1 MAYDI
6 NKTDGSL
13 LVTIL
18 DSAIDRSAT
27 DITLI
32 GKNVTGYGEYIN
44 ENFVK
49 LLENFASTSEPNNP
63 ITGQLW
69 FDVAENRLK
78 VYDGTVF
85 RIGAGPIVQSTPP
98 LDPQQGDFWID
109 TQEGRLY
116 FYDGITGA
124 QPASKAYNN
133 SQGVSGFIVASIKDS
148 FGNTKTIT
156 RLHNG
161 GKLLGVFSSHT
172 EFTPQSSISSDFT
185 GTIKPGFNPS
195 TLSDFK
201 FHTRAASADAL
212 ANPDGELL
220 TTDDLVQIDNPNTLT
235 DVLTIMVDAVKQP
248 AGLQAVLGPSGE
260 VEVKVSPAEYSLSTT
275 RINQDFKLF
284 IHPIGAT
291 DPAIFAKAS
300 SNTIGIFNN
309 NPDSNYTLDV
319 NGSVKIAGNLL
330 VDGATTTISTTN
342 LQIQDKLID
351 LGKVDLPALPTDLG
365 ADGGGIRLLGT
376 TDHTILWNN
385 TYDSWNFSEHIN
397 LPFGKEYRI
406 NNVKVIDELSLGTSI
421 TTSNLTSV
429 GTLLTLNVSTGSL
442 ITNITDNVISSQGT
456 LANVDLILNP
466 KGTGT
471 INVSNSNISNVLDP
485 RPGPGFEKDAAN
497 RGYVDATF
505 GSPWQTKTIYYNMS
519 IQDKVLA
526 DTSAGSIRLV
536 LPNTDSLAL
545 GQMIRIADLRGT
557 FDTAPLQL
565 VRYRTFDPTYTGT
578 SAGAGTFASSII
590 SVSGTVAAPSMTIVS
605 PGVVSYTATL
615 TGLTSTAALAEGSEI
630 FATPGTGA
638 LFTGAA
644 LSCRVVSVTN
654 LTTVIYKVVG
664 NAATLSA
671 PTVGNV
677 SNVTINGIPTTT
689 SGIGTGL
696 TVSVVIT
703 GPAAAYTPSNTTVTV
718 LNHGFGYSNGNTVTV
733 SGTLLGGTS
742 PTNDLVLTILQ
753 SNISSADYDILV
765 NDPDAS
771 FGLYYAGFA
780 NGWKYSENA
789 VLPSILAADVQGDI
803 TGDVKSTA
811 TGLVVLNTN
820 GITATYSGDVTGN
833 LNGNVNGNVTGNILT
848 AAQPNITSLGTLTS
862 LSVSGTITG
871 SLSGNVT
878 GNVTG
883 NISNTTLNVNGTN
896 TLNLT
901 SGTGAIALRAGA
913 NGFILSGFDN
923 TSTQNQYAVQLTPA
937 TNAALRPTVNLFG
950 DVVVNNV
957 TSANVN
963 GSSFRLPHYTAVQLA
978 ARTLTLLN
986 RGEIIYNVTA
996 KKMQAYVEDGAS
1008 PGVDGWVDLH

>member
-18 DSAIDRSAT
+18 DSAIDKSAT

-69 FDVAENRLK
+69 FDIAENRLK
-78 VYDGTVF
+78 VYDGNTF

-133 SQGVSGFIVASIKDS
+133 TQGVSGFIIASIKDS
-148 FGNTKTIT
+148 AGNTKTIT

-161 GKLLGVFSSHT
+161 GKLLGVFSSHP
-172 EFTPQSSISSDFT
+172 EFTPQSSISSDFI
-185 GTIKPGFNPS
+185 GTVKPGFNPS

-212 ANPDGELL
+212 ANPAGELL

-260 VEVKVSPAEYSLSTT
+260 VEVKVSPSEYSLSTT
-275 RINQDFKLF
+275 RISQDFKLF
-284 IHPIGAT
+284 VHPIGAT
-291 DPAIFAKAS
+291 DPAIFVKAS
-300 SNTIGIFNN
+300 SNTVGIFNN

-319 NGSVKIAGNLL
+319 NGDVKIVGDLL
-330 VDGATTTISTTN
+330 VEGSTTTISTTN
-342 LQIQDKLID
+342 LEIEDKLID
-351 LGKVDLPALPTDLG
+351 LGKVVTPTDLT

-376 TDHTILWNN
+376 TNHTIIWNN
-385 TYDSWNFSEHIN
+385 LYDSWNLSEHVN

-406 NNVKVIDELSLGTSI
+406 NNVRVIDELSLGTSI
-421 TTSNLTSV
+421 TSSNLTSV

-442 ITNITDNVISSQGT
+442 ITNITDNVISSQGS

-471 INVSNSNISNVLDP
+471 VNVSNSNISNVLDP
-485 RPGPGFEKDAAN
+485 RPGAGFEKDAAN

-505 GSPWQTKTIYYNMS
+505 GSPWQSKTINYSMS
-519 IQDKVLA
+519 IQDKILA

-536 LPNTDSLAL
+536 LPNTDSLSL
-545 GQMIRIADLRGT
+545 GQIVRIADLRGT
-557 FDTAPLQL
+557 FDTQPLQL
-565 VRYRTFDPTYTGT
+565 VRYRKIDPTYVGT
-578 SAGAGTFASSII
+578 SAGAGVYTSAVI
-590 SVSGTVAAPSMTIVS
+590 SATGVVAAPSMTIVS

-615 TGLTSTAALAEGSEI
+615 TGLTSTVDLAEGVEI
-630 FATPGTGA
+630 FATSGTGS
-638 LFTGAA
+638 LYTGAA
-644 LSCRVVSVTN
+644 LSCRVLSVVN
-654 LTTVIYKVVG
+654 LNTITYKVVG
-664 NAATLSA
+664 NSVSLSA
-671 PTVGNV
+671 PTVGNI

-689 SGIGTGL
+689 SGSGTGL
-696 TVSVVIT
+696 TVGVEIT
-703 GPAAAYTPSNTTVTV
+703 GPAGAYTPSNTTITV
-718 LNHGFGYSNGNTVTV
+718 LNHGFGYTNGNTITV
-733 SGTLLGGTS
+733 SGAFLGGTS
-742 PTNDLVLTILQ
+742 PANDLTLTIIQ
-753 SNISSADYDILV
+753 SNISSVDADLLV

-789 VLPSILAADVQGDI
+789 VLPPLLVADLQGDLI
-803 TGDVKSTA
+803 GDVRSSA
-811 TGLVVLNTN
+811 TSLVVLNTS
-820 GITATYSGDVTGN
+820 GITATFSGDVTGN
-833 LNGNVNGNVTGNILT
+833 LSGNVTGNITGSVLT
-848 AAQPNITSLGTLTS
+848 AAQPSITSLGTLTS

-871 SLSGNVT
+871 NVSGNLT

-901 SGTGAIALRAGA
+901 SGTGSIVLRSGS

-923 TSTQNQYAVQLTPA
+923 TNTQNQYAMQLTPA
-937 TNAALRPTVNLFG
+937 TNASLRPTVNLFG

-957 TSANVN
+957 TSANIN
-963 GSSFRLPHYTAVQLA
+963 GSSFRLPQYTAVQLA

-986 RGEIIYNVTA
+986 RGELIYNTTA
-996 KKMQAYVEDGAS
+996 KKIQAYVEDGGGV
-1008 PGVDGWVDLH
+1008 GVDGWVDLH